1 MSLLQCSQLL
11 LSSTPMLLLQWL
23 QQWLLLLWLQQWLLL
38 LCHTPTLWL
47 MLLPTQAVST
57 VWGLLSPVPRTQ
69 TKILH
74 TGLHWT
80 TQGEQQY
87 NNTIAQYYNITT
99 LQYYN
104 ITNYNTTISQH
115 YNTTKSQHYINT
127 TFTNTSVQDCNCTS
141 WQQRRQEYEGL
152 QN

>member
-1 MSLLQCSQLL
+1 M
-11 LSSTPMLLLQWL
+11 
-23 QQWLLLLWLQQWLLL
+23 LLLLWLQLWLLLLWLLL

-47 MLLPTQAVST
+47 MLPPTQAVLT

-87 NNTIAQYYNITT
+87 NNTIAQYCNITT
-99 LQYYN
+99 LQYYKITTLHQHN
-104 ITNYNTTISQH
+104 IYQYISTRLQL
-115 YNTTKSQHYINT
+115 YKLATEKTRIQRT
-127 TFTNTSVQDCNCTS
+127 AELTS
-141 WQQRRQEYEGL
+141 
-152 QN
+152 

>member
-1 MSLLQCSQLL
+1 
-11 LSSTPMLLLQWL
+11 MLLLLWL
-23 QQWLLLLWLQQWLLL
+23 QLWLLLLWLLLL
-38 LCHTPTLWL
+38 SHTPTLWL
-47 MLLPTQAVST
+47 MLLPTQAVLT

-99 LQYYN
+99 LHQHNIYQY
-104 ITNYNTTISQH
+104 ISTRLQL
-115 YNTTKSQHYINT
+115 YKLATEKTRIRRT
-127 TFTNTSVQDCNCTS
+127 AELTS
-141 WQQRRQEYEGL
+141 
-152 QN
+152 